1 MKEEKFKNKYRI
13 KSTRHPEWD
22 YNDDGMYY
30 VIICTDNKICY
41 FGNIINEE
49 MKLNNIGEIVNK
61 FWLEIPEH
69 FKNVELDEYII
80 MPNHIH
86 GIIFICNDDI
96 DEAVRDG
103 RGRDV
108 APQRLY
114 GGKYKFMNKKLF
126 KNKLRQT
133 KPEIMSPI
141 RDWASLEACKNYA
154 DAVYFGLSELTMR
167 ANADVFTLRNL
178 NSFVRKCHGYGIKA
192 YLTVNSVLYNDDIKV
207 AEKII
212 KKAKEVGVD
221 AVIVWDPA
229 AIEIAR
235 KFKMKFFIS
244 TQANISN
251 WQTALFYKKLGA
263 SRVVLAREMTLKQI
277 SELSDR
283 VGSALGGKKKVGD
296 LEIETFVHG
305 AMCWSI
311 SGRCLL
317 SAAIYGKSANCGTCG
332 QPCRKEWIL
341 EDDEGNKISTEGKYF
356 MSAKDLC
363 MIEHVPELIK
373 AGIDSFKLEGRR
385 RDPRYIETVSRCYRK
400 AVDAYFDGS
409 YTKEKVKQ
417 WKQELAGVYNRE
429 MSTGFFFG
437 QPGPEGISY
446 DKADNV
452 ATVKKTRAG
461 IVTKYY
467 PKIKVA
473 LVKLT
478 DRGVKQGEEIVI
490 EGAKT
495 YLRQKIK
502 SIGLDKQKVGSVSK
516 GQEVGIAVEKRV
528 KIGDNIF
535 IIN

>member
-1 MKEEKFKNKYRI
+1 MKENK
-13 KSTRHPEWD
+13 
-22 YNDDGMYY
+22 
-30 VIICTDNKICY
+30 
-41 FGNIINEE
+41 
-49 MKLNNIGEIVNK
+49 
-61 FWLEIPEH
+61 
-69 FKNVELDEYII
+69 
-80 MPNHIH
+80 
-86 GIIFICNDDI
+86 
-96 DEAVRDG
+96 
-103 RGRDV
+103 
-108 APQRLY
+108 
-114 GGKYKFMNKKLF
+114 
-126 KNKLRQT
+126 T
-133 KPEIMSPI
+133 KHSHPEIMSPI
-141 RDWASLEACKNYA
+141 RNWASLEACKNYA

-167 ANADVFTLRNL
+167 ANADVFTSRNL
-178 NSFVRKCHGYGIKA
+178 NSFVSQCHDYKIKA

-229 AIEIAR
+229 VIEIAR

-263 SRVVLAREMTLKQI
+263 SRIVLAREMTLKQI
-277 SELSDR
+277 VEL
-283 VGSALGGKKKVGD
+283 KKKVGN

-317 SAAIYGKSANCGTCG
+317 SAVIYGKSANCGTCG
-332 QPCRKEWIL
+332 QPCRKEWTM
-341 EDDEGNKISTEGKYF
+341 EDEEGNKISTEGKYF

-373 AGIDSFKLEGRR
+373 AGINSFKLEGRR
-385 RDPRYIETVSRCYRK
+385 RDPRYIETVSRCYRE
-400 AVDAYFDGS
+400 AVDAYFDGN
-409 YTKEKVKQ
+409 YTKEKIKQ
-417 WKQELAGVYNRE
+417 WKKDLTSVYNRGFE
-429 MSTGFFFG
+429 TGFFFG
-437 QPGPEGISY
+437 TPGPEGISY

-461 IVTKYY
+461 IVIKYY

-478 DRGVKQGEEIVI
+478 DRGVKQGEEIVV
-490 EGAKT
+490 EGVKT
-495 YLRQKIK
+495 YLRQSIK
-502 SIGLDKQKVGSVSK
+502 SIELDKQKVGSVSK